1 MITNSLPFGT
11 LQTWKK
17 LLFRDR
23 NARWA
28 STALCRA
35 DEIRSFQPIN
45 IMRNEIKK
53 PTVVK
58 ASDTIIRN
66 NLKRWF
72 ASASQK
78 EIVEGLNWYNDATR
92 EADSIAREFGI
103 SRYKAAAVISALSP
117 NNRWKRNVRDS
128 WALVAC
134 WYAGKDQSNV
144 RCSTYNANKAKAF
157 RILDGELIA
166 ESAPK
171 THSFASTIAGI
182 GKAVT
187 VDKWHVRACLTR
199 RGKSEHVVESVN
211 VANYWRLERITAELA
226 QEAGVEPYQ
235 YQAIVWVSI
244 KNDWSF
250 KQ

>member
-1 MITNSLPFGT
+1 MKNKTT
-11 LQTWKK
+11 
-17 LLFRDR
+17 
-23 NARWA
+23 
-28 STALCRA
+28 
-35 DEIRSFQPIN
+35 
-45 IMRNEIKK
+45 K
-53 PTVVK
+53 PTIVK
-58 ASDTIIRN
+58 VSDTIIKN

-72 ASASQK
+72 ASASQR
-78 EIVEGLNWYNDATR
+78 EIVDGLNWYNDATK
-92 EADSIAREFGI
+92 EADAIAREFGI

-134 WYAGKDQSNV
+134 WYAGKGEDSV
-144 RCSTYNANKAKAF
+144 RCSTYHANKRKAF

-182 GKAVT
+182 GNAVT

-211 VANYWRLERITAELA
+211 AANYWRIERITAELA
-226 QEAGVEPYQ
+226 SEAGIQPFQ
-235 YQAIVWVSI
+235 YQAIVWVTI
-244 KNDWSF
+244 KGDWTF